1 MILLRFGFDSW
12 SLCLQPVD
20 EMHFVITKV
29 LCVFHWSINWFDDVQ
44 VLLNTGYSSPAQ
56 YQ

>member
-20 EMHFVITKV
+20 EMHFLITKV
-29 LCVFHWSINWFDDVQ
+29 LCVFHWSINWFDGVQ

-56 YQ
+56 NQ